1 MPLSAHDLQILD
13 LAALSPEGRIGFG
26 ISEEGALQVYPAGR
40 ANPVPVG
47 DALSRLER
55 MGCLKREVNRSYVL
69 TPEGWDLARGG
80 QHLLDP
86 AGEGLG
92 L

>member
-13 LAALSPEGRIGFG
+13 LAAISPEGRIGFG
-26 ISEEGALQVYPAGR
+26 LSEEGTLQFYPAGR
-40 ANPVPVG
+40 ALPVPVG
-47 DALSRLER
+47 DALPRLER

-80 QHLLDP
+80 QRLLDP
-86 AGEGLG
+86 ARQGLDQ
-92 L
+92 